1 MPLEI
6 SRRSLLRRQAG
17 RAAGAGLEPG
27 LHRSAI
33 LRAVHHKAGCHNE
46 IPGFTGYESPSGM
59 QELDERGLPP
69 RMGSVCEYLKPKNQ
83 ILPAYVSL
91 PNPLNVAG
99 ETGPGAGFLGRRYA
113 PLESRAV
120 PQFDAGAVLN
130 QRPNPPVVR
139 GIPRLEDSQLID
151 GVPLSR
157 LALRRNLLVPAD
169 ICATICDQ
177 PGIDPDS
184 YVQDRLNR
192 PHKVAQGGRTTL
204 ANSQLNK
211 GIA

>member
-1 MPLEI
+1 MAQEI

-17 RAAGAGLEPG
+17 LLAGAGLG
-27 LHRSAI
+27 LASGVPQRSASAKAQGSSGFG
-33 LRAVHHKAGCHNE
+33 RAKSVIFLYLHGGA
-46 IPGFTGYESPSGM
+46 PSQDM
-59 QELDERGLPP
+59 FD
-69 RMGSVCEYLKPKNQ
+69 MNPKNQ

-91 PNPLNVAG
+91 PNPLNIAG
-99 ETGPGAGFLGRRYA
+99 EAGPGAGFPGRRYA

-151 GVPLSR
+151 GVTPSR
-157 LALRRNLLVPAD
+157 LALRRNLLVPTD

-177 PGIDPDS
+177 RGVDPDS
-184 YVQDRLNR
+184 YVHDRLSR
-192 PHKVAQGGRTTL
+192 PHKVAQGGEP
-204 ANSQLNK
+204 SWQILN
-211 GIA
+211 

>member
-1 MPLEI
+1 MVLEI

-17 RAAGAGLEPG
+17 LVAGAGLA
-27 LHRSAI
+27 S
-33 LRAVHHKAGCHNE
+33 
-46 IPGFTGYESPSGM
+46 
-59 QELDERGLPP
+59 GLPQLSASAKAQ
-69 RMGSVCEYLKPKNQ
+69 GSSGFGRAKSVIFLYLHGGAPSQDMFYLKPKNQ
-83 ILPAYVSL
+83 ILPAYVNL
-91 PNPLNVAG
+91 PNPLNGAG
-99 ETGPGAGFLGRRYA
+99 ETGTGAGFPGRRYA
-113 PLESRAV
+113 PLESRAI

-139 GIPRLEDSQLID
+139 GIPRMEDSQLID
-151 GVPLSR
+151 GVTPSR
-157 LALRRNLLVPAD
+157 LARRRNLLVPAG

-184 YVQDRLNR
+184 YVHDRLNR
-192 PHKVAQGGRTTL
+192 PRKVAQGGRTNL